1 MRRLF
6 RYFKRDYWRYR
17 GILNDIKSARSYYE
31 EGVTDYMCHA
41 FLRAN
46 HLKYYHGLDVCRY
59 IPEFNSDFLVGKH
72 FVYGEPW
79 WPTNDRSSRLEA
91 FDKLIEIYENKIANL

>member
-6 RYFKRDYWRYR
+6 RYFKREYWRYR
-17 GILNDIKSARSYYE
+17 EILNDIKSARSYYK
-31 EGVTDYMCHA
+31 EGATDYMCHA

-46 HLKYYHGLDVCRY
+46 HFKYCNGCEVSRY
-59 IPEFNSDFLVGKH
+59 IPEFSSDFLVGEH
-72 FVYGEPW
+72 FIYGEPW
-79 WPTNDRSSRLEA
+79 WPINDRDSRLKA